1 MPRSAPELDASSAP
15 NAHIIRRLLRLS
27 WRYKNRSILVFLLQV
42 VLLGLTLWGLG
53 LTGLAIDVIR
63 HRIVEDTPEP
73 QWPFGISPAGDWTS
87 METLVLVG
95 VLVLVMAALRALLH
109 YSYAVH
115 VGRLVHEQIVP
126 SLRAELHAKLQRLS
140 FRFFD
145 THPSGAII
153 NRVTGDVQLL
163 RSFVDGVVIQGAVL
177 ALTLAVFVVYM
188 LATHVGLTLASMA
201 LTPLLYV
208 ATVFFSRWARP
219 AYRESRRLSDRM
231 VRTLA
236 EGIEGILVTKVFGRE
251 RDQFGRFN
259 ERNQAVREQ
268 QNSIFRNVSRFGPSI
283 DLLGQLNLIVLLIY
297 GGWLVTG
304 AEITLGELVVFANL
318 LQQFASRV
326 STMSGIVNTLQ
337 QSLIGARRVFEVL
350 DAPVEVENPKQPVV
364 IERLRG
370 EVRFDDVHFQYGAGA
385 SALRGVSFSV
395 RSGQCIG
402 ILGMTGS
409 GKSTLLSLIPRFY
422 DAKRGSVQVD
432 GVDVREFEVDALRR
446 QIGIVFQ
453 ESQLFKDSVAANIAF
468 GQPHATSAEIE
479 RAARTAGAHEFIMR
493 LPRGYATELEEGAA
507 NLSGGQRQRLSIAR
521 ALLLEP
527 PILILDDPTT
537 AIDPE
542 TETEVMQA
550 VDGAITGRTTFIV
563 SNRLGSLRRADVIFV
578 IEDGRI
584 AAEGSHQELL
594 RASRL
599 YREAAR
605 LQGIW
610 EEPSESRPAG
620 AEP

>member
-1 MPRSAPELDASSAP
+1 
-15 NAHIIRRLLRLS
+15 
-27 WRYKNRSILVFLLQV
+27 
-42 VLLGLTLWGLG
+42 
-53 LTGLAIDVIR
+53 
-63 HRIVEDTPEP
+63 
-73 QWPFGISPAGDWTS
+73 
-87 METLVLVG
+87 
-95 VLVLVMAALRALLH
+95 
-109 YSYAVH
+109 
-115 VGRLVHEQIVP
+115 
-126 SLRAELHAKLQRLS
+126 
-140 FRFFD
+140 
-145 THPSGAII
+145 
-153 NRVTGDVQLL
+153 
-163 RSFVDGVVIQGAVL
+163 
-177 ALTLAVFVVYM
+177 
-188 LATHVGLTLASMA
+188 
-201 LTPLLYV
+201 
-208 ATVFFSRWARP
+208 
-219 AYRESRRLSDRM
+219 
-231 VRTLA
+231 
-236 EGIEGILVTKVFGRE
+236 
-251 RDQFGRFN
+251 
-259 ERNQAVREQ
+259 
-268 QNSIFRNVSRFGPSI
+268 
-283 DLLGQLNLIVLLIY
+283 
-297 GGWLVTG
+297 
-304 AEITLGELVVFANL
+304 
-318 LQQFASRV
+318 
-326 STMSGIVNTLQ
+326 
-337 QSLIGARRVFEVL
+337 
-350 DAPVEVENPKQPVV
+350 
-364 IERLRG
+364 
-370 EVRFDDVHFQYGAGA
+370 
-385 SALRGVSFSV
+385 
-395 RSGQCIG
+395 
-402 ILGMTGS
+402 MTGS